1 VTDSLIA
8 ALTLVPFYLATL
20 ATDQVPRRIRWLP
33 LGSLCV
39 LSFLLAWE
47 LTRYDQGHGQA
58 LFLVGTVGAPLG
70 AIFGGASWGTRRFY
84 GWPDLG
90 PHPSRL
96 GLWCLAI
103 LLGVLVGSKHREQD
117 VRVSQERGDALI
129 ARVEAWR
136 QAHGGAT
143 PASLAAAA
151 PDAPTTRM
159 GSLAPPPFELRTLEG
174 GALALVFPLSTH
186 VEMRRTL
193 GAGGWEAS
201 RVRGQRA
208 P

>member
-1 VTDSLIA
+1 MSDPLIA
-8 ALTLVPFYLATL
+8 ALTLVPFYFATL
-20 ATDQVPRRIRWLP
+20 ATDAVPTRLRWLP
-33 LGSLCV
+33 LGLLCA
-39 LSFLLAWE
+39 LSFLVMWE
-47 LTRYDQGHGQA
+47 LTRYDQGHGEV

-103 LLGVLVGSKHREQD
+103 LLGVLVGSKHREVD
-117 VRVSQERGDALI
+117 VRMSQERGDALI
-129 ARVEAWR
+129 AQVEAWR
-136 QAHGGAT
+136 KTHGGAA
-143 PASLAAAA
+143 PASLAAAV

-159 GSLAPPPFELRTLEG
+159 GSWAPPAFELRAGAEG
-174 GALALVFPLSTH
+174 TLALVFPLSTH

-193 GAGGWEAS
+193 GVGGWEVA
-201 RVRGQRA
+201 RLRGEKA